1 MKFILLYFLFII
13 LFFTQNFKTK
23 EESYLDGK
31 EIYEDFCLRCHMSD
45 GKGSRGIP
53 PLANSD
59 YLLNNINK
67 SIYAIKN
74 GLEGEIVVNSI
85 KYNGIMESQGLDEE
99 EVADV
104 MNYILNSWGNS
115 HKKIITPKNVLDNE
129 KIINN

>member
-31 EIYEDFCLRCHMSD
+31 EIYEDFCIRCHMSD

-53 PLANSD
+53 PLASSD

-74 GLEGEIVVNSI
+74 GLQGEIVVNSI
-85 KYNGIMESQGLDEE
+85 KYDGIMESQGLDEE

-104 MNYILNSWGNS
+104 MNYILNTWGNT
-115 HKKIITPKNVLDNE
+115 HKETITPKNVLDNE
-129 KIINN
+129 K

>member
-1 MKFILLYFLFII
+1 M
-13 LFFTQNFKTK
+13 
-23 EESYLDGK
+23 
-31 EIYEDFCLRCHMSD
+31 
-45 GKGSRGIP
+45 
-53 PLANSD
+53 
-59 YLLNNINK
+59 LNNINK